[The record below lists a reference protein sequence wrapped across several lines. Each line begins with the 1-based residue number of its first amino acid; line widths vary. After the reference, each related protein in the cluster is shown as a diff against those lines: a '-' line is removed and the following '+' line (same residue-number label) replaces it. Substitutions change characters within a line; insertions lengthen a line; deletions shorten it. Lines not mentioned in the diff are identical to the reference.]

1 MAIHG
6 WLFFL
11 LSFFFVGICE
21 CDVMFLHVDLFEYK
35 YIYHHRIPKNIY
47 IYIYIYSGGKSTKI
61 LYSSKNTITL
71 NFT

>member
-11 LSFFFVGICE
+11 LSFCFVGICE

-35 YIYHHRIPKNIY
+35 YIYHHRIPKKHIY
-47 IYIYIYSGGKSTKI
+47 ILTVVERVRKYYTQVKI
-61 LYSSKNTITL
+61 PLH
-71 NFT
+71 